1 MPENDFQKNAQI
13 ENPVLTRAS
22 ASAGNGGAVAYTVQ
36 YKNRFLYS
44 KYNPEKNIISAI
56 EKTEI
61 LPGTLVIIF
70 SPCLFY
76 GIDALAKK
84 CGAELGKSVFIIAV
98 EAEEKLRRLSLEQ
111 IPNLERLP
119 KGALQFFPSDA
130 LDAQGINSFLQEL
143 SSPSEKK
150 FAGLS
155 LPPPGIFRRAIRF
168 DFSGGVFFHADFYA
182 QFFALSQNAIAQFW
196 KNRLTLV
203 KLGRLFCKNIF
214 KNLPL
219 AASGIPF
226 ECLEKKIE
234 MPILVLGAGES
245 LEKTILELKDLG
257 EKIKGIFIIAVDAA
271 LAPLLSADIKI
282 DAVVANEAQIAI
294 EKAYIVTKGAAA
306 YLRKKPILFCDL
318 VSRHTIPRIT
328 EFPPC
333 FFFSEFEKNNF
344 CARLEECGILP
355 RKIPPLG
362 SVGLS
367 ATYIATLLR
376 KDDGVPIFVSGL
388 DFSFSCGKTHANGTM
403 AHKARLLQNCRI
415 APCENYAA
423 AFSQG
428 AEKISGKNGTLV
440 FTTKNLS
447 GYAALFQSI
456 FSGAKNIFDCG
467 CEGLDLGI
475 ARANLIPLGEKE
487 FVFEKQNSCGEKN
500 ETQKKAI
507 EFLEEERRAL
517 SALADILSNGE
528 NAESRDNA
536 ISYDEQILRLLEGC
550 EYLYLHFPD
559 GEYPKLEKNFL
570 NRVRAQIDFFLKETN
585 ISRRIC
591 NEVSS
596 GGIGKLDSPHE

>member
-1 MPENDFQKNAQI
+1 MPENYFQKNAHT
-13 ENPVLTRAS
+13 ENPILTKAA
-22 ASAGNGGAVAYTVQ
+22 ASAGNGGTEAYTVQ

-76 GIDALAKK
+76 GIETLAKK

-98 EAEEKLRRLSLEQ
+98 EAEEKLRQFSLEQ
-111 IPNLERLP
+111 NSRLENLP
-119 KGALQFFPSDA
+119 KGALQFFPNDA
-130 LDAQGINSFLQEL
+130 LDTQGINLFLQEL
-143 SSPSEKK
+143 SSSYRKK
-150 FAGLS
+150 IAGLS

-226 ECLEKKIE
+226 ERLEKKIE

-245 LEKTILELKDLG
+245 LEKTILELKELG
-257 EKIKGIFIIAVDAA
+257 EKIEGIFIIAVDAA
-271 LAPLLSADIKI
+271 LAPLLSAGIKI

-294 EKAYIVTKGAAA
+294 EKAYIGTKGAAA
-306 YLRKKPILFCDL
+306 FLRKKPILFCDL

-328 EFPPC
+328 GFPPC

-344 CARLEECGILP
+344 CAKLEECGILP

-367 ATYIATLLR
+367 AAYIATLLR

-403 AHKARLLQNCRI
+403 AHKSRLLQHCHTM
-415 APCENYAA
+415 PCENYAA
-423 AFSQG
+423 TFSHG
-428 AEKISGKNGTLV
+428 AEKIFGKNGKRV

-447 GYAALFQSI
+447 GYATLFQSF
-456 FSGAKNIFDCG
+456 FSSAKNIFDCG
-467 CEGLDLGI
+467 EEGLDLGI
-475 ARANLIPLGEKE
+475 ARANLIPSGKNVVYGEHQNLGDET
-487 FVFEKQNSCGEKN
+487 N
-500 ETQKKAI
+500 ERNNYASD
-507 EFLEEERRAL
+507 FLVGDKRAL
-517 SALADILSNGE
+517 LALADILSNGE
-528 NAESRDNA
+528 NAQSRENA
-536 ISYDEQILRLLEGC
+536 I
-550 EYLYLHFPD
+550 P
-559 GEYPKLEKNFL
+559 
-570 NRVRAQIDFFLKETN
+570 
-585 ISRRIC
+585 
-591 NEVSS
+591 
-596 GGIGKLDSPHE
+596 

>member
-1 MPENDFQKNAQI
+1 MTKAA
-13 ENPVLTRAS
+13 V
-22 ASAGNGGAVAYTVQ
+22 SAGNDESAVYTVQ

-76 GIDALAKK
+76 GIETLAKK
-84 CGAELGKSVFIIAV
+84 CGEELGKSVFIIAV

-111 IPNLERLP
+111 NSRLEWLP
-119 KGALQFFPSDA
+119 KGALQFFPNDT
-130 LDAQGINSFLQEL
+130 LDAQGINLFLQEL
-143 SSPSEKK
+143 SSSYRKK
-150 FAGLS
+150 IAGLS

-226 ECLEKKIE
+226 EHLEKKIE
-234 MPILVLGAGES
+234 MPILVSGAGES
-245 LEKTILELKDLG
+245 LEKTILKLKALG
-257 EKIKGIFIIAVDAA
+257 EKIEGIFIIAVDAA
-271 LAPLLSADIKI
+271 LAPLLSAGIKI

-294 EKAYIVTKGAAA
+294 EKAYIGTKGAATF
-306 YLRKKPILFCDL
+306 LRKKPILFCDL
-318 VSRHTIPRIT
+318 VSRHAIPRIT

-333 FFFSEFEKNNF
+333 FFFSEFEKNGFLAN
-344 CARLEECGILP
+344 LERRGILP

-376 KDDGVPIFVSGL
+376 KNDDVPIFVSGL

-403 AHKARLLQNCRI
+403 AHKSRLLQHCRTV
-415 APCENYAA
+415 PFENYAA
-423 AFSQG
+423 AFSKG
-428 AEKISGKNGTLV
+428 AEKISEKNGKRV

-447 GYAALFQSI
+447 DYAALFRNF
-456 FSGAKNIFDCG
+456 FSETTNIFDCG
-467 CEGLDLGI
+467 EEGLDLGI
-475 ARANLIPLGEKE
+475 VRGNLISFCEKE
-487 FVFEKQNSCGEKN
+487 FNPYFERKN
-500 ETQKKAI
+500 FCSEETETQKIKI
-507 EFLEEERRAL
+507 QKNMLDFLQDERRAL
-517 SALADILSNGE
+517 LTLADILSNGE
-528 NAESRDNA
+528 NAQSRDND
-536 ISYDEQILRLLEGC
+536 IPYGEQILRLLESR

-559 GEYPKLEKNFL
+559 GESPKLEKNFL
-570 NRVRAQIDFFLKETN
+570 NRVRTQIDFFLKE
-585 ISRRIC
+585 IDLSA
-591 NEVSS
+591 S
-596 GGIGKLDSPHE
+596 L